1 MPLADGSLQRTA
13 LSVPV
18 LFWWIELKRKFGM
31 AGPNGCSMAAGK
43 SQGNF
48 PQVVCISTGV
58 DCHWNWLD
66 EKELAELE
74 SRMNW
79 AWLYHEYYLDKDGNR
94 PVGSILEESDAA
106 IVTIQLTPGEGSG
119 RMLRNIQDYVQQPF
133 RHLSVLQ
140 VRNENH
146 LHSFESYIEGSLE
159 YYCSVID
166 EPIFDRE

>member
-1 MPLADGSLQRTA
+1 MGIPWQRA
-13 LSVPV
+13 K
-18 LFWWIELKRKFGM
+18 E
-31 AGPNGCSMAAGK
+31 
-43 SQGNF
+43 GNF

-79 AWLYHEYYLDKDGNR
+79 AWLYHEYYLDKDENR
-94 PVGSILEESDAA
+94 PVGSILEKSDAA
-106 IVTIQLTPGEGSG
+106 IVTIQLTPGESSG
-119 RMLRNIQDYVQQPF
+119 RMLRNIHDYVQQPF

-146 LHSFESYIEGSLE
+146 LHSLIPTSKGPWNIIVPSLMSPFLTGKKPTSESS
-159 YYCSVID
+159 
-166 EPIFDRE
+166 